1 MAVCLNQI
9 NLNTFNSR
17 KNFAYKYIPNINI
30 YCNINK
36 NKLIDVI
43 KYTFLEYCNLSV
55 FGYNNRTDEFW
66 AKKFKNCNYLLNFT
80 LKIISIDYNNSFI
93 VISPLVG
100 NNNEIVKLVDNI
112 NKILN
117 LYKNNV

>member
-1 MAVCLNQI
+1 MSVCLNQI
-9 NLNTFNSR
+9 NLKTFNSR
-17 KNFAYKYIPNINI
+17 NKFAYKYMPSINI

-36 NKLIDVI
+36 NKLIDII
-43 KYTFLEYCNLSV
+43 KYTFLECCNLSV
-55 FGYNNRTDEFW
+55 FGYNNTTDEFW
-66 AKKFKNCNYLLNFT
+66 AKKFKNFDYLLNFT

-93 VISPLVG
+93 VVSPLVG
-100 NNNEIVKLVDNI
+100 NNTEIVKLIDNI